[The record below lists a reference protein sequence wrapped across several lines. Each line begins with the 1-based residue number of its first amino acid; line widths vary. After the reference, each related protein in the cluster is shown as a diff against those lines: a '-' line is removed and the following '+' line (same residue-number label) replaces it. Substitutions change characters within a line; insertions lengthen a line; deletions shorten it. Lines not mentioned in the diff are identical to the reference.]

1 MDPLTIAMLS
11 KLVPMGINA
20 IKSGV
25 QASQAKKLAQTQ
37 RPDYQ
42 IPEEALQALNQ
53 AKYLSGMTELPGQNL
68 MEARIGQNLSKGVS
82 ELERVSTNPADLASN
97 VAKMYM
103 SGNESINDIGLQ
115 AGQQYLRN
123 QGLLTDAL
131 GTMAGY
137 RDKQFDI
144 NEMQPYE
151 NNMAAAAALREG
163 SFRNASAAGQ
173 DLSSGLSGY
182 ANMEYYQNMLNDLNK
197 SGTKTNPYLPEN
209 KTYKDE
215 FKTIKTVDEKGAGV
229 YKPKNTN
236 RKTFN
241 MSTTDDDYVTTRL
254 PRPTNQNVGGR

>member
-1 MDPLTIAMLS
+1 MDPLTIAMLA

-25 QASQAKKLAQTQ
+25 QASQAKKLAQTE

-68 MEARIGQNLSKGVS
+68 MEAKVGQNLSKGVS
-82 ELERVSTNPADLASN
+82 ELERVSTNPSDLASN

-123 QGLLTDAL
+123 QGMLTDAL

-137 RDKQFDI
+137 RDKQFEI

-197 SGTKTNPYLPEN
+197 GEPNPYLPEN
-209 KTYKDE
+209 KTYKDD

-229 YKPKNTN
+229 YKPKSTN
-236 RKTFN
+236 RKTYN
-241 MSTTDDDYVTTRL
+241 ASSNDDDYVTTRI
-254 PRPTNQNVGGR
+254 PRSTNQNVPGR

>member
-1 MDPLTIAMLS
+1 MDPLTIAMLA

-25 QASQAKKLAQTQ
+25 QASQAKKLAKTE
-37 RPDYQ
+37 RPEYQ

-68 MEARIGQNLSKGVS
+68 MEAKVGQNLSKGVS

-123 QGLLTDAL
+123 QGMLTDAL

-137 RDKQFDI
+137 RDKQFEI

-151 NNMAAAAALREG
+151 NNMAASAALREG

-182 ANMEYYQNMLNDLNK
+182 ANMEYYNNMLKDLNK
-197 SGTKTNPYLPEN
+197 AGTKT
-209 KTYKDE
+209 
-215 FKTIKTVDEKGAGV
+215 
-229 YKPKNTN
+229 
-236 RKTFN
+236 
-241 MSTTDDDYVTTRL
+241 STTPTSSPTLTPDVRKRL
-254 PRPTNQNVGGR
+254 EKQRNTSSKYDNMELNTGTA